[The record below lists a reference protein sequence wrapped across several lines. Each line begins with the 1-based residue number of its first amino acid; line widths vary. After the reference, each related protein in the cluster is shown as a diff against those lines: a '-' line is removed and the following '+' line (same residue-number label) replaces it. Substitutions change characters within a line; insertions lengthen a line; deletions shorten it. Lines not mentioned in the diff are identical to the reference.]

1 MLYAANET
9 LVRARPSNLSNLASP
24 PRSSAR
30 PVVPA
35 SSAQATTSRQILRFE
50 DDSIDES
57 AQLSATLQGCSGVQ
71 LRLLPGTHVT
81 PLTPNL
87 PDLAELAELAS
98 LPPLPVL
105 PLVPPA
111 FGEQFD
117 SARAAIVHFLDSCTA
132 SDDGARAR

>member
-1 MLYAANET
+1 MRDRCAP
-9 LVRARPSNLSNLASP
+9 VG
-24 PRSSAR
+24 
-30 PVVPA
+30 VVPK
-35 SSAQATTSRQILRFE
+35 ATACRQILRFE

-57 AQLSATLQGCSGVQ
+57 EQLSATLQGCSGVQ

-87 PDLAELAELAS
+87 PDLAELAEQAN
-98 LPPLPVL
+98 LPPLPGL

-117 SARAAIVHFLDSCTA
+117 SARTAIVHFLNSA
-132 SDDGARAR
+132 SEERL